1 MPQPKSAVQLI
12 GAVIFVALGALAI
25 HFLAAFSVDAS
36 PALTKTYSNAAW
48 GFTLKMPADFSAYPP
63 NATPQRDET
72 GAPTIQAIVLQNK
85 SGAAVQIVVM
95 QSDRASPDNAFTAA
109 DLAREAP
116 DIDPSDARPVQLASG
131 VTGMTFTQE
140 VPPPAPT
147 SADVLML
154 TYRGNLYVL
163 NAPTKDRALFEAIMA
178 TWKFI

>member
-1 MPQPKSAVQLI
+1 MPLPKSAVQLF
-12 GAVIFVALGALAI
+12 GAIIVISLAALAI
-25 HFLAAFSVDAS
+25 HVLASFNADAS

-48 GFTLKMPADFSAYPP
+48 GFMLKMPADFAAYPP
-63 NATPQRDET
+63 NAIPERHDT
-72 GAPTIQAIVLQNK
+72 GAPTGQAIVLQNK

-95 QSDRASPDNAFTAA
+95 QSDRASPDNTFTAA

-116 DIDPSDARPVQLASG
+116 DIDPSDAQPVQLASG

-147 SADVLML
+147 SADVLMF

-163 NAPTKDRALFEAIMA
+163 NAPTKDRALFEAMME
-178 TWKFI
+178 TWTFI